1 MTDRYSVLQ
10 AVWAD
15 NAVLV
20 QSLPGVH
27 DVQISQQ
34 RAFLDRVAAG
44 EVIRVTFLCLL
55 SYGSGITE
63 LQDAVEIVT
72 VPVYRIHER
81 NFCFPCVVRQS
92 GRVDLVVLSAPVVY
106 DLEAKFVVRIDL
118 PVA

>member
-10 AVWAD
+10 AVWA
-15 NAVLV
+15 VSGRRLIT
-20 QSLPGVH
+20 PGVH

-34 RAFLDRVAAG
+34 RSFLDRVAAG

-63 LQDAVEIVT
+63 LQDAVEIVA

-81 NFCFPCVVRQS
+81 NFCFSCVVGQS
-92 GRVDLVVLSAPVVY
+92 GRVDFVVLSASVVY